1 MSRILALD
9 FGDKRIGAAISDES
23 QSIAL
28 PLCCIDASNINES
41 ISRIKEICQRKNIKT
56 IVLGLP
62 LTLKG
67 EKGIQV
73 LKAEKFAQTLK
84 KTIKASVIFEDERLT
99 TKEAEKIL
107 RQKNKR
113 KKEDVDI
120 ISAILILRQYL
131 EKR

>member
-56 IVLGLP
+56 IL
-62 LTLKG
+62 
-67 EKGIQV
+67 
-73 LKAEKFAQTLK
+73 
-84 KTIKASVIFEDERLT
+84 
-99 TKEAEKIL
+99 
-107 RQKNKR
+107 QKNR
-113 KKEDVDI
+113 I
-120 ISAILILRQYL
+120 RCSPISPPTLIASAGKL
-131 EKR
+131 EYDF